1 MSEVL
6 DLSHYKKETTL
17 KGAFLNTYF
26 LSSSFFELENFKYSF
41 PKHCDCV
48 AVFCVCY
55 HSVDLNTVSLLLY
68 SYATL
73 GTLRTEYSLYNFQL
87 QNLRF
92 CLFLVVS
99 LCIYCSCRAVQP
111 AGAEPLE
118 SECSVSRSCKYC
130 VSRNDTQKAKL
141 LANLGWEI
149 FKASMVC
156 VLCCLTSEANKSNVS
171 LP

>member
-55 HSVDLNTVSLLLY
+55 HSMDLNTTPY
-68 SYATL
+68 SYIPML
-73 GTLRTEYSLYNFQL
+73 H
-87 QNLRF
+87 
-92 CLFLVVS
+92 
-99 LCIYCSCRAVQP
+99 
-111 AGAEPLE
+111 
-118 SECSVSRSCKYC
+118 
-130 VSRNDTQKAKL
+130 
-141 LANLGWEI
+141 
-149 FKASMVC
+149 
-156 VLCCLTSEANKSNVS
+156 
-171 LP
+171 